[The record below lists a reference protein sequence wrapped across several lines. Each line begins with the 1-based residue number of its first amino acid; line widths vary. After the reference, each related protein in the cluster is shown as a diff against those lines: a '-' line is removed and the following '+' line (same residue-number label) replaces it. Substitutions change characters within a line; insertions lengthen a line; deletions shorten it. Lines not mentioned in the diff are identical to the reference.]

1 MRIVVVAAK
10 QLRFRVGRKNGAH
23 HPDSIL
29 RVCKIIYRWTSF
41 FSRAPFY
48 FLMAGFPRMP
58 YLSSHMQAM
67 KDMFMNVDK
76 VEQLPSPRVIRPHLP
91 FYLLPPQL
99 LDTAKVEN
107 PKIQ

>member
-1 MRIVVVAAK
+1 MDLRIVVVAAK

-48 FLMAGFPRMP
+48 FFDGWFSQNALLELAHASHERHVYECRQSGTTSISESHPTPFAVLLVATTTAGYSQGGKP
-58 YLSSHMQAM
+58 
-67 KDMFMNVDK
+67 
-76 VEQLPSPRVIRPHLP
+76 
-91 FYLLPPQL
+91 
-99 LDTAKVEN
+99 
-107 PKIQ
+107 